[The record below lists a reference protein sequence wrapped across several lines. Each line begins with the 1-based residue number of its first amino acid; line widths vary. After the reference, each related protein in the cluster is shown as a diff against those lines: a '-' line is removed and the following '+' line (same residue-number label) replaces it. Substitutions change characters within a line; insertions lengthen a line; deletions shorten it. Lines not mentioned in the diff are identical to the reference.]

1 MKNIA
6 QHIIAIVCLLWTI
19 NAAAQDF
26 HFSQYDALPMYYNP
40 ALTGQYANE
49 KIPYRFSGTYR
60 SQWQKLNGKPYSAI
74 GAGYDMP
81 FDRFGAGIVLI
92 NHISGASNFDT
103 FQAMASGSYRITD
116 KSSKNHFLTVGAQV
130 GIYQKKFSQ
139 RDLLFENQYTAAT
152 GLDPT
157 LPNGETLADMSILK
171 FDANMGVWYKFV
183 DPNHRFNP
191 SLGISLYH
199 LTQPNESF
207 TGESSKLP
215 MRWNAIFNT
224 DIFIDQ
230 QWTVTPTVLFMEQ
243 AKAREINAGLIGAYK
258 ISSTSYTVLAG
269 ASVRVKDSVVM
280 QLGMRHR
287 NNTFRIS
294 YDLVTSGLKNYSG
307 TRGGFEMG
315 FTYCGWN

>member
-1 MKNIA
+1 
-6 QHIIAIVCLLWTI
+6 
-19 NAAAQDF
+19 
-26 HFSQYDALPMYYNP
+26 
-40 ALTGQYANE
+40 
-49 KIPYRFSGTYR
+49 
-60 SQWQKLNGKPYSAI
+60 
-74 GAGYDMP
+74 
-81 FDRFGAGIVLI
+81 
-92 NHISGASNFDT
+92 
-103 FQAMASGSYRITD
+103 
-116 KSSKNHFLTVGAQV
+116 
-130 GIYQKKFSQ
+130 
-139 RDLLFENQYTAAT
+139 
-152 GLDPT
+152 
-157 LPNGETLADMSILK
+157 
-171 FDANMGVWYKFV
+171 
-183 DPNHRFNP
+183 
-191 SLGISLYH
+191 
-199 LTQPNESF
+199 
-207 TGESSKLP
+207 